1 MENIRGE
8 HLTSQMQV
16 TALDKL
22 IFLLVHESW
31 KMLWVNIENKV
42 FCLSVSEMVG
52 EWKLLGCKIFS

>member
-42 FCLSVSEMVG
+42 FCLSVREMVG